1 VSTVDENGNDDD
13 DDDDEQAQLAHL
25 IGRFQGFGFTTVA

>member
-1 VSTVDENGNDDD
+1 MIMVSLVSTVGENGN

-25 IGRFQGFGFTTVA
+25 IGRF